1 MHKINWG
8 VRLRNATFWWTLV
21 PLIVLLAQQLG
32 FSWVPKDWETTFGTI
47 MSILTVVGVINDPTT
62 AGIEDSVQALTYRK
76 PKDDRE

>member
-1 MHKINWG
+1 M
-8 VRLRNATFWWTLV
+8 

-62 AGIEDSVQALTYRK
+62 NGIADSKQALGYYE
-76 PKDDRE
+76 PKDDRK

>member
-32 FSWVPKDWETTFGTI
+32 FSWVSKDWETTFGTI

-62 AGIEDSVQALTYRK
+62 NGIADSKQALGYYE
-76 PKDDRE
+76 PKDDRK